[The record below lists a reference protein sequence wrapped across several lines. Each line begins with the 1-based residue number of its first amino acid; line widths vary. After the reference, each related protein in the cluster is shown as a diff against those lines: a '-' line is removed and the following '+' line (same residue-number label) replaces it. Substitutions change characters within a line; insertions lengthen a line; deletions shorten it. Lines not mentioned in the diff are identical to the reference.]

1 MKQIRL
7 ELHPIYGAIA
17 REGEYVRRGEIL
29 GLSVNEKEI
38 VRAPEA
44 GHVRLLLLF
53 DKQTP
58 RLMVQIV
65 SEAA

>member
-1 MKQIRL
+1 MMKHRL
-7 ELHPIYGAIA
+7 QLHPIYGAIA
-17 REGEYVRRGEIL
+17 SEGEFVERGEIL

-44 GHVRLLLLF
+44 GRVRLSL
-53 DKQTP
+53 QSNTRTP
-58 RLMVQIV
+58 RLLVDIV

>member
-17 REGEYVRRGEIL
+17 GEGEYVERGEIL

-44 GHVRLLLLF
+44 GRVRLLLLS
-53 DKQTP
+53 DMQTP